1 MRENLLPTALLN
13 GSVALLASLYFS
25 RVVHPNYLIPLAVL
39 LPLAL
44 LARGRAADGVVVP
57 LMLLLAGVEAVENGA
72 FRLTWDQAVAVGWP
86 RTLSG
91 LSAALLP
98 RSAPGLTADPIGT
111 GFSALAAGLALAYL
125 IAVALGASS
134 RVRLVLG
141 AIAVALVVVL
151 PAALVIG
158 ISGRTGIRGQDAWV
172 VQAPADASR
181 LVSGASPY
189 ALPAVERPHG
199 REAWSSSFRL
209 EPARVLVP
217 DRPRVP
223 PGSAALAAPLR
234 GLGLR
239 DPRWLSLLALAGVAV
254 LVLHRLYPEQRPLAL
269 GILALSVPVTFG
281 AVFGSP
287 MTFVAL
293 LVSGAWLASLGAGAI
308 SGGVLLGTA
317 AAVSGLAFAV
327 VPFLARPRGAD
338 TPTTRRTLGALALS
352 FTALCLP
359 AALLDPAALL
369 SAVSRTDDIAP
380 GLGLVNVVLYRGLEN
395 VPVVRLLFASVPLI
409 GLVAV
414 ALLLRYLPAAS
425 QEGKA
430 ALAVLLVLFLIPS
443 VSPEAVVLPIVLG
456 GLPYLRPREPE

>member
-1 MRENLLPTALLN
+1 
-13 GSVALLASLYFS
+13 
-25 RVVHPNYLIPLAVL
+25 
-39 LPLAL
+39 
-44 LARGRAADGVVVP
+44 
-57 LMLLLAGVEAVENGA
+57 
-72 FRLTWDQAVAVGWP
+72 
-86 RTLSG
+86 
-91 LSAALLP
+91 
-98 RSAPGLTADPIGT
+98 
-111 GFSALAAGLALAYL
+111 
-125 IAVALGASS
+125 
-134 RVRLVLG
+134 
-141 AIAVALVVVL
+141 
-151 PAALVIG
+151 
-158 ISGRTGIRGQDAWV
+158 
-172 VQAPADASR
+172 
-181 LVSGASPY
+181 
-189 ALPAVERPHG
+189 
-199 REAWSSSFRL
+199 
-209 EPARVLVP
+209 
-217 DRPRVP
+217 
-223 PGSAALAAPLR
+223 
-234 GLGLR
+234 
-239 DPRWLSLLALAGVAV
+239 
-254 LVLHRLYPEQRPLAL
+254 
-269 GILALSVPVTFG
+269 VTFG

-369 SAVSRTDDIAP
+369 STVSRTDDIAP